1 MSCYQQPWWFQE
13 KSWWLNQPKMVN
25 YTNKN
30 SDFFQEHCDLSSS
43 HIDLYKKWFCQN
55 TWILL
60 LNWYESMIWAAKVE
74 DGLSWFIKEAWVV
87 EAIKW
92 LGPFTQ
98 QTCGLQPTSTD
109 NSNSLYPKFEGLH
122 TSPRMVWMDGW
133 VKSCLYQWLG
143 LLWKAIFR
151 SKLTNWMVQ

>member
-1 MSCYQQPWWFQE
+1 MVISRKKLVTQPTKNGELYQQKQWFFSRALWFKQQSYWSIQE
-13 KSWWLNQPKMVN
+13 
-25 YTNKN
+25 
-30 SDFFQEHCDLSSS
+30 
-43 HIDLYKKWFCQN
+43 IICQN

-98 QTCGLQPTSTD
+98 QRCGLQPTSTD